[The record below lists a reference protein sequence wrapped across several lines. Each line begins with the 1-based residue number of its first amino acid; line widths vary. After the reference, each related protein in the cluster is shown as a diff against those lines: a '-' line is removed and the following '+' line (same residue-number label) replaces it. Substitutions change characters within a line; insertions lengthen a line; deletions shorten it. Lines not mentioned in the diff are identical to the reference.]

1 MENKR
6 FINVQDV
13 VEELGVSTSYAYKL
27 IRELN
32 AERASD
38 GFVTIK
44 GRVSRQYFD
53 ERIYGTTDKKEVI

>member
-27 IRELN
+27 IL
-32 AERASD
+32 SL
-38 GFVTIK
+38 IH
-44 GRVSRQYFD
+44 
-53 ERIYGTTDKKEVI
+53 I

>member
-1 MENKR
+1 MTNKR
-6 FINVQDV
+6 FITAKDV

-32 AERASD
+32 AERAAD

-44 GRVSRQYFD
+44 G
-53 ERIYGTTDKKEVI
+53 

>member
-32 AERASD
+32 AERAAD
-38 GFVTIK
+38 RFVTIK
-44 GRVSRQYFD
+44 G
-53 ERIYGTTDKKEVI
+53 

>member
-32 AERASD
+32 AERGAD
-38 GFVTIK
+38 GFLTIK

-53 ERIYGTTDKKEVI
+53 ERIYGTTDKKEVV

>member
-1 MENKR
+1 MTNKR
-6 FINVQDV
+6 FITAKDV

-32 AERASD
+32 AERAED
-38 GFVTIK
+38 GFVTIM

-53 ERIYGTTDKKEVI
+53 ERIYGTTDKKEVV